1 VIESQQ
7 AIGVRAQFKQ
17 RENLIL
23 LVGRGNRAV
32 VPVVPTIHNLGL
44 NSV

>member
-1 VIESQQ
+1 MVIESQQ

-17 RENLIL
+17 K
-23 LVGRGNRAV
+23 NRK
-32 VPVVPTIHNLGL
+32 PTIQNLGL